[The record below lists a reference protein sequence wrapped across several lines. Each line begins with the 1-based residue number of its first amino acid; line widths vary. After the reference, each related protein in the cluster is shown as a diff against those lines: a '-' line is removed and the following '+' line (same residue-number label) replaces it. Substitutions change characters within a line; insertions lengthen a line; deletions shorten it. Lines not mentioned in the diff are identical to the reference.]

1 MAVADIDM
9 AIKHKYKVYGTNI
22 RFRGHIDEGVL
33 GAAFSDGL
41 YHTGVAE
48 PIKKWACKLP

>member
-9 AIKHKYKVYGTNI
+9 AIKHLIYGTNI
-22 RFRGHIDEGVL
+22 RFRGHIDEGVF